1 MSPLFNAWDQNSART
16 MTIDEFEVDWSAFE
30 NRPEKPAPVSRDET
44 GTMTDQ
50 EVQTS
55 DQGDD
60 LESTD
65 IPESI
70 FGKLY

>member
-1 MSPLFNAWDQNSART
+1 

-30 NRPEKPAPVSRDET
+30 NRPEKPEPVNREET

-50 EVQTS
+50 EAQTS

-70 FGKLY
+70 FGMLY